1 MEKGLTSIEVKKLN
15 KKNIYKYIYY
25 SRKTAKQEIA
35 NNLQM
40 GLTTVTQNIKL
51 LEQEGLIQRNDFY
64 QSTGGRKAY
73 AIEIVK
79 DVKTSIGIEVLK
91 NQLYIVCIDLYGHII
106 ARKMLDLAF
115 EDSVA
120 YCQKIGQL
128 LEQFIT
134 QHHIIS
140 HNILGVTII
149 LQAIISKDG
158 KNIIYD
164 KLLNH
169 DSLTLDDFQKYIPY
183 PCRFEHD
190 SKAAAYFECWHKD
203 DLKDAIVLLLNE
215 NLGSAIVIDGQ
226 VHKGRNVQS
235 GTIEHMIIHPDGPK
249 CYCGQHGCLETYCSM
264 NALSQK
270 VNIKDFFKL
279 LRLNDPKSI
288 EIWHEYL
295 GHLAFAIHN
304 FHTVLDVPIIISGYL
319 ASYMNQNDLNIITRF
334 IQEQSGFIF
343 DDSYLSISKHGTLAP
358 AIGGALYDIDQFI
371 QNI

>member
-15 KKNIYKYIYY
+15 RKNIYKYIYH
-25 SRKTAKQEIA
+25 SKKTSKQEIA

-51 LEQEGLIQRNDFY
+51 LEQEGLIQRNHFY

-79 DVKTSIGIEVLK
+79 NIKTSIGIEILK
-91 NQLYIVCIDLYGHII
+91 NQLYIVCIDLYGNII
-106 ARKMLDLAF
+106 ARKILDINF
-115 EDSVA
+115 EDSLS
-120 YCQKIGQL
+120 YCKKIGQS
-128 LEQFIT
+128 LEQFIS
-134 QHHIIS
+134 QYNIIRE
-140 HNILGVTII
+140 NILGVAII

-169 DSLTLDDFQKYIPY
+169 DSLTLDDFQEYIPY

-190 SKAAAYFECWHKD
+190 SKAAAYFECWHKNEFN
-203 DLKDAIVLLLNE
+203 DAIILLLNE
-215 NLGSAIVIDGQ
+215 NLGSAIVINGQ

-235 GTIEHMIIHPDGPK
+235 GTIEHMIVHPDGPK
-249 CYCGQHGCLETYCSM
+249 CYCGQYGCLETYCSM
-264 NALSQK
+264 NALLKK

-288 EIWHEYL
+288 EVWHEYL
-295 GHLAFAIHN
+295 SDLAFAVHN
-304 FHTVLDVPIIISGYL
+304 ILTVLDIPVIISGHL
-319 ASYMNQNDLNIITRF
+319 ASYMNQNDIDIITQL
-334 IQEQSGFIF
+334 IQGQSGFIF
-343 DDSYLSISKHGTLAP
+343 DHSYLSISKHGTLAP
-358 AIGGALYDIDQFI
+358 AIGGALYNIDQFI
-371 QNI
+371 ENI